1 MVISNLYFILTSLD
15 LREEKNLE
23 GTRIC
28 QDVRDLN
35 TLNKLQAIF
44 ETDKK

>member
-23 GTRIC
+23 GTRIF

-35 TLNKLQAIF
+35 TLNKRRAIF